1 MSAGQVWRRADGLL
15 WVELQTAA
23 IDGSGWRLMA
33 PLVDRADAPDA
44 PPLIVT
50 VDRWRARL
58 HLLTGAP
65 ERVLGELP
73 ASCSTR
79 PTEPARQPPAAP
91 DGRPA
96 GHRPV
101 AAAA

>member
-1 MSAGQVWRRADGLL
+1 MSAGQVWRRADGPL

-23 IDGSGWRLMA
+23 IEPSGWRLMA

-65 ERVLGELP
+65 ERVLGELLG
-73 ASCSTR
+73 ALT
-79 PTEPARQPPAAP
+79 PTQTATLQHAARQLLDPT
-91 DGRPA
+91 D
-96 GHRPV
+96 
-101 AAAA
+101 

>member
-1 MSAGQVWRRADGLL
+1 MSAGQVWRRHDGLL

-23 IDGSGWRLMA
+23 IEVSGWRLMA

-65 ERVLGELP
+65 ERVLGELLGALTP
-73 ASCSTR
+73 IQTATLQHA
-79 PTEPARQPPAAP
+79 ARQLLDPT
-91 DGRPA
+91 D
-96 GHRPV
+96 
-101 AAAA
+101 

>member
-1 MSAGQVWRRADGLL
+1 MSAGQVWRRHDGLL
-15 WVELQTAA
+15 WVELQTSA
-23 IDGSGWRLMA
+23 IEGSGWRLMA

-65 ERVLGELP
+65 ERVLGELLG
-73 ASCSTR
+73 ALT
-79 PTEPARQPPAAP
+79 PTQTANLQHAARQLLDPT
-91 DGRPA
+91 D
-96 GHRPV
+96 
-101 AAAA
+101 